1 MDEFWTR
8 FRPLVEFLDKFP
20 LFFFFFF
27 FSSCFKKCSFYH
39 YRLKKWGLRSIAFV
53 GLLCIDLFFLQ
64 TDRWIS
70 LMFQVQ
76 TRHEGL
82 SSMWKTTLIQRNK
95 TDWWGAFKSR
105 FICQN
110 QGLKPTVEKYH
121 FTILEEFQFFS
132 SFCNWLFKDVKFSR
146 WKTWKKERAFKVHM
160 CHISSLIL

>member
-1 MDEFWTR
+1 MLILSLSLEKVKLKIYCICR
-8 FRPLVEFLDKFP
+8 FIM
-20 LFFFFFF
+20 
-27 FSSCFKKCSFYH
+27 
-39 YRLKKWGLRSIAFV
+39 YRFI
-53 GLLCIDLFFLQ
+53 FLQ

-82 SSMWKTTLIQRNK
+82 SFLWKTTFIQRNK

-121 FTILEEFQFFS
+121 FKILEEFQFFS

-146 WKTWKKERAFKVHM
+146 WKTWKKKRAPKARM
-160 CHISSLIL
+160 CHTSLLIL

>member
-1 MDEFWTR
+1 MLILSLSLEK
-8 FRPLVEFLDKFP
+8 V
-20 LFFFFFF
+20 
-27 FSSCFKKCSFYH
+27 
-39 YRLKKWGLRSIAFV
+39 RLKIY
-53 GLLCIDLFFLQ
+53 CICWFIVYRFIFLQ

-146 WKTWKKERAFKVHM
+146 WKTWKKERALKVHM